1 MLLGILLCIA
11 FSHLILPRAGAA
23 AAAAANCR
31 RTCGSSTVPYPFGFS
46 AGCGIRLTC
55 NSTNSIL
62 VAETYPVWNITPDSL
77 LLDVAP
83 SCDRPVRAAIGV
95 LFGPNY
101 AMTWR
106 NGLFLRNCTATAAAS
121 RCLLPTSLA
130 TQISQRK
137 DLASCGEKG
146 DNITCYSSGRTDGFL
161 SPGNATAS
169 GCGYVF
175 TSVLY
180 SPGGGDEGAQMPAIV
195 FGAAE
200 LGWWLNGPC
209 RCSANATCAPVAVPG
224 NATGFRCSCD
234 AGFVGDG
241 FADGD
246 GCVRAAGRCGASNRK
261 KFGDCGGRAKVG
273 LLIGGIVAGAS
284 LLLGLLLLL
293 CSAARRRKWAA
304 SSEQTKHL
312 LRLSEAASCPVPVYS
327 YKDMERATNAFSD
340 AYKLGTGAYATVY
353 VGKLPEGLVAVK
365 RIRCGDP
372 SSRSSSAM
380 NEIRLISCVRHPNLV
395 RLLGCCV
402 DRGEQILVYEFVPNG
417 TLAQHLRRGGGVG
430 GGLPWRARLGIA
442 AEAARAVAYLHTAL
456 QPPIYHRDIKSTNI
470 LLDRELRPKIADF
483 GLSRAGVAAESSH
496 VSTAPQGTPGYLD
509 PQYHQDFHLTDKS
522 DVYSFG
528 VVLVEMLTALKVV
541 DFERPPTEVNLPPPP
556 ADADAADEG
565 EGEGEWVMDSVRRV
579 AELAFRCLAFHK
591 DVRPCM
597 TEVAEELERIRLSA
611 PPPPPPPAP
620 ASEEE
625 EEEEDVVEVLGSGSE
640 AVEKLE
646 GKRRRRRRR
655 SRGVRLEEKARVDS
669 PVSVQE
675 VLWVSEHSSSPST
688 NGSMPRFVL

>member
-246 GCVRAAGRCGASNRK
+246 GCVRGES
-261 KFGDCGGRAKVG
+261 VM
-273 LLIGGIVAGAS
+273 S
-284 LLLGLLLLL
+284 LLLCGWLSNQPLNFETEVGVSKDYTIKMISKFTYKMMDLTYLL
-293 CSAARRRKWAA
+293 CFFFRK
-304 SSEQTKHL
+304 K
-312 LRLSEAASCPVPVYS
+312 
-327 YKDMERATNAFSD
+327 K
-340 AYKLGTGAYATVY
+340 K
-353 VGKLPEGLVAVK
+353 
-365 RIRCGDP
+365 
-372 SSRSSSAM
+372 
-380 NEIRLISCVRHPNLV
+380 
-395 RLLGCCV
+395 
-402 DRGEQILVYEFVPNG
+402 
-417 TLAQHLRRGGGVG
+417 
-430 GGLPWRARLGIA
+430 
-442 AEAARAVAYLHTAL
+442 
-456 QPPIYHRDIKSTNI
+456 
-470 LLDRELRPKIADF
+470 
-483 GLSRAGVAAESSH
+483 
-496 VSTAPQGTPGYLD
+496 
-509 PQYHQDFHLTDKS
+509 
-522 DVYSFG
+522 
-528 VVLVEMLTALKVV
+528 
-541 DFERPPTEVNLPPPP
+541 
-556 ADADAADEG
+556 
-565 EGEGEWVMDSVRRV
+565 
-579 AELAFRCLAFHK
+579 
-591 DVRPCM
+591 
-597 TEVAEELERIRLSA
+597 EELLHLFSIILCFRA
-611 PPPPPPPAP
+611 
-620 ASEEE
+620 
-625 EEEEDVVEVLGSGSE
+625 
-640 AVEKLE
+640 K
-646 GKRRRRRRR
+646 
-655 SRGVRLEEKARVDS
+655 
-669 PVSVQE
+669 
-675 VLWVSEHSSSPST
+675 
-688 NGSMPRFVL
+688 

>member
-11 FSHLILPRAGAA
+11 FSLLILPRAG

-77 LLDVAP
+77 LLDERAVPAQLHRVGRGVAVP
-83 SCDRPVRAAIGV
+83 P
-95 LFGPNY
+95 P
-101 AMTWR
+101 
-106 NGLFLRNCTATAAAS
+106 
-121 RCLLPTSLA
+121 
-130 TQISQRK
+130 
-137 DLASCGEKG
+137 DLAGDADIPAEGPRELRREG

-224 NATGFRCSCD
+224 NATGFRCSCH

-273 LLIGGIVAGAS
+273 LLIGAGIVAGAS

-417 TLAQHLRRGGGVG
+417 TLAQHLRRGGGGGGG

-483 GLSRAGVAAESSH
+483 GLSRAGVA
-496 VSTAPQGTPGYLD
+496 
-509 PQYHQDFHLTDKS
+509 
-522 DVYSFG
+522 G
-528 VVLVEMLTALKVV
+528 VVARVDGAAGDAGVV
-541 DFERPPTEVNLPPPP
+541 DFERPPTEVNLAALAVDRIGKGRLEEIVDPLLLPPPP
-556 ADADAADEG
+556 ADDADAAAAD

-611 PPPPPPPAP
+611 PPPPPPPPPAP

-625 EEEEDVVEVLGSGSE
+625 EDDVVEVLGSGSGSE

-646 GKRRRRRRR
+646 GKRRRRRRRR